1 MNYRVCILAAGTGN
15 RMGVLSQHVNKA
27 ILPVNSKGTISYIIE
42 KFPKD
47 TEIVIAIGH
56 KKESIV
62 EYLAM
67 AHHDRTFIFVEIDKY
82 IGPGSGPGYSLLQCK
97 NVLQCPFVFF
107 AADTIVLEE
116 IPIPDKNW
124 FGIAPIKDPEKY
136 CTVKIK
142 NNFIYEIND
151 KIKTNNRFAFIGLAG
166 VHDYELLFSELEK
179 NKDLIGGE
187 IQVSNGF
194 KRLIEKKLI
203 PIGFTWFDTGS
214 INNYIETNKNFSG
227 NNTKLDVN
235 KGDEFLYFINDRVI
249 KYFADPEIVRKRC
262 ERADMLK
269 CLCPKIELRQNNF
282 YTYKKVNGQTISSII
297 DNQLLND
304 FLYEAMDHLWKKQ
317 ELTIEEQK
325 IFFSACKTFYYNKT
339 IKRLQ
344 VFYNKTGINDCNNNI
359 NGVYVPSIK
368 ELFAKIDWDYICTG
382 IPTTIHGD
390 LKFDNILVTKNN
402 IGKLGKF
409 LLLDWREDFSGL
421 TNIGDIY
428 YDLAKI
434 YESTIF
440 SYELIKG
447 SMFSFDMSGTT
458 IHFDF
463 YIKNN
468 LLDAKETYENFIA
481 RNGFDL
487 QKIKIITGINL
498 LETSILYRD
507 PVDHLLFF
515 LGKTIIYKTLMRN
528 DDKIVDK
535 NGYVTGNITN
545 GNVTA

>member
-1 MNYRVCILAAGTGN
+1 MNYRVCILAAGVGS
-15 RMGVLSQHVNKA
+15 RMGALSQHVNKA
-27 ILPVNSKGTISYIIE
+27 ILPVNFKGTISYIIE

-47 TEIVIAIGH
+47 TKIVIAIGH
-56 KKESIV
+56 KKESII
-62 EYLAM
+62 EYLVIT
-67 AHHDRTFIFVEIDKY
+67 HPDRSFIFVDIDKY

-97 NVLQCPFVFF
+97 KALQCPFIFF

-116 IPIPDKNW
+116 IPLPDKNW

-142 NNFIYEIND
+142 NNFVYEIND

-166 VHDYELLFSELEK
+166 IYDYKLLFSELEK
-179 NKDLIGGE
+179 NKDLISEE

-194 KRLIEKKLI
+194 KRLIEKKLV

-227 NNTKLDVN
+227 NNVKLDIN
-235 KGDEFLYFINDRVI
+235 RGDEFLYFINDRVI

-262 ERADMLK
+262 ERADTLK
-269 CLCPKIELRQNNF
+269 GLCPKIESRQNNF
-282 YTYKKVNGQTISSII
+282 YAYKKVNGQTLSNIL

-304 FLYEAMDHLWKKQ
+304 FLYEMTNRLWKKQ
-317 ELTIEEQK
+317 ELTVEEQK
-325 IFFSACKTFYYNKT
+325 IFFSACKTFYYNKI

-344 VFYNKTGINDCNNNI
+344 SFYNKTGINDCKNNI
-359 NGVYVPSIK
+359 NGVSIPSIK

-382 IPTTIHGD
+382 IPVTIHGD
-390 LKFDNILVTKNN
+390 LQFDNVLLINDN
-402 IGKLGKF
+402 IGKSGKF

-421 TNIGDIY
+421 TNMGDIY

-434 YESTIF
+434 YESMIF
-440 SYELIKG
+440 SYEIIKEN
-447 SMFSFDMSGTT
+447 MFSFDMSGTT

-468 LLDAKETYENFIA
+468 LLDTKEIYENFIA
-481 RNGFDL
+481 QNGFDL

-498 LETSILYRD
+498 LETSVLYHD

-528 DDKIVDK
+528 NDF
-535 NGYVTGNITN
+535 NNL
-545 GNVTA
+545 